1 MKHTYIKPMLV
12 MLIMSM
18 IVFGVA
24 TEVKINTIPSS
35 GSDVKG
41 TEQAFKDGELFYN
54 AIPSTA
60 APGTAVKVIDSKDD
74 VDFIVKVY
82 ELKTPGIVYEI
93 RAFLTPTVSKENGK
107 IKSSHN
113 RETGKEYL
121 VITAPAF
128 QFPYI
133 DDVITMLDQPGTDY
147 AKSGSK
153 RLVYTPANRLGT
165 ELRVLIDE
173 TLASGIGDYIYDD
186 QINKIMIKDTPGAI
200 IRCEKCLPYFD
211 VPPEMVRIE
220 CEIIEF
226 DTDDDFNFGIAWEA
240 WKEALPENVDMTID
254 WSHDK
259 ADPGNGPGS
268 WATYIAQN
276 VQMSG
281 IRPKAVANMI
291 NYLVRTG
298 KARVLSR
305 PTIVAVNGEEAE
317 ITSLDNVN
325 YKAYSEPEEPLDK
338 QAQVGL
344 TMTIEPIIAQ
354 ETLRLDIEAAL
365 NSVVGWSSGGTPI
378 INTRSTTANVVL
390 KDGELF
396 ALSGL
401 RKDNI
406 TKVDEQI
413 PFLGRLPLV
422 GYAFRHEIDRKTTS
436 EILILLTPKKV
447 TASQSVENRE
457 RELLQQTEDEMN
469 APREGY
475 LNRFNDK
482 FIKNMK
488 PIERPLVTEE

>member
-1 MKHTYIKPMLV
+1 
-12 MLIMSM
+12 MLISSM
-18 IVFGVA
+18 MVFGVA

-54 AIPSTA
+54 AVPSTP

-82 ELKTPGIVYEI
+82 ELKTPGTVYEI
-93 RAFLTPTVSKENGK
+93 KDFLTPTISKENGK
-107 IKSSHN
+107 IKTSYN
-113 RETGKEYL
+113 VETKKEYL
-121 VITAPAF
+121 IITAPAF
-128 QFPYI
+128 QFPFL
-133 DDVITMLDQPGTDY
+133 DDAIQMLDQPGTKY

-153 RLVYTPANRLGT
+153 RLVYTTYNREAT
-165 ELRVLIDE
+165 ELEELINE
-173 TLASGIGDYIYDD
+173 TLVSGYGDVIFDD
-186 QINKIMIKDTPGAI
+186 TINKIMIKDAPSVYD
-200 IRCEKCLPYFD
+200 RCVKYLPYFD

-220 CEIIEF
+220 CEIVEF
-226 DTDDDFNFGIAWEA
+226 DTDDDFNFGIAWDA

-281 IRPKAVANMI
+281 IRPKAVANI
-291 NYLVRTG
+291 VNYLVRTG

-325 YKAYSEPEEPLDK
+325 YKAYSEPEDTLDK

-344 TMTIEPIIAQ
+344 TMTIEPMIAQ
-354 ETLRLDIEAAL
+354 ETLRLDVEASL
-365 NSVVGWSSGGTPI
+365 NSVVGWSSGGNPI

-406 TKVDEQI
+406 TKVDERI

-475 LNRFNDK
+475 LNRFNEK

-488 PIERPLVTEE
+488 PIERPLTTQE